1 MTRLQTDLRSHSK
14 REKDHARMLEAA
26 LARPGV
32 REFMKVYGNWQEADR
47 ALDIHRST
55 TRRAEQVTTRNS
67 SSAC

>member
-1 MTRLQTDLRSHSK
+1 
-14 REKDHARMLEAA
+14 MLEAA